1 MMCPSA
7 LQCSM
12 DTAILY
18 GPPAAT
24 LEVLLDDPG
33 EHDFASMRRLLG
45 GLSSEQAVTVPTGL
59 PYSIAS
65 LLVHMNSNVQYNLEL
80 IQSDGPA
87 SFKNPYENWPAVEAN
102 TWPNLVAEFFA
113 GMDALKRLAW
123 DEELSRTL
131 FTANEGEP
139 AWTVG
144 YKLAASVA
152 KHNAYHFGQIA
163 LLRRLIGAWS

>member
-1 MMCPSA
+1 
-7 LQCSM
+7 M
-12 DTAILY
+12 DTTILY

-33 EHDFASMRRLLG
+33 EHDFASMRSLLG
-45 GLSSEQAVTVPTGL
+45 GLSGEQAVTVPTGL

-65 LLVHMNSNVQYNLEL
+65 LLAHMNNNVQYNLKL
-80 IQSDGPA
+80 IENNDPL
-87 SFKNPYENWPAVEAN
+87 SFKNPYENWPAVEADA
-102 TWPNLVAEFFA
+102 WPDLVTEFLA
-113 GMDALKRLAW
+113 GMDDLKRLAR
-123 DEELSRTL
+123 EQELDRAL
-131 FTANEGEP
+131 FAANGGEP

>member
-1 MMCPSA
+1 
-7 LQCSM
+7 M

-24 LEVLLDDPG
+24 LELLLDDPD

-45 GLSSEQAVTVPTGL
+45 GLSGEQAVTVPAGL

-65 LLVHMNSNVQYNLEL
+65 LLAHMNSNVRYNLEL
-80 IQSDGPA
+80 IQSDDPA
-87 SFKNPYENWPAVEAN
+87 SFKNPYENWPAVEADA
-102 TWPNLVAEFFA
+102 WPDLVAEFVA
-113 GMDALKRLAW
+113 GMDALKRLTR
-123 DEELSRTL
+123 DEDLSRTL
-131 FTANEGEP
+131 FAADGGEP

-144 YKLAASVA
+144 YKLVASVA